1 MAVNQYLKPDVQTE
15 QTLYEDI
22 IIEAIKSY
30 GQDVVYMPRELVNE
44 DDIFSD
50 DPVSKFSA
58 AYHIEMY
65 VESVDGFEGEG
76 DLFSKFGVEIRSEA
90 TFVLARR
97 RWAKQISYVNNSLN
111 FYRPREGDLIYLP
124 MSASTFEIVK
134 VEDEAPFYQLGNL
147 PVFKLRCSLFE
158 YNDEDFDTGV
168 KAIDDIEKH
177 SAYQMDLTLH
187 QDSSSATLFQVGE
200 NVSQTLDSDLGIFM
214 RGEVVAF
221 APAAN
226 FASDS
231 DSVLSL
237 AHIGSTDGKF
247 REFLDSGTIT
257 GLTSGAKGVV
267 QASGVVE
274 DNRISDDEQNADFKT
289 IAGGFLDF
297 SESNPFGDVET

>member
-134 VEDEAPFYQLGNL
+134 VEDESPFYQLGNL

-158 YNDEDFDTGV
+158 YNDEDMDTGISL
-168 KAIDDIEKH
+168 IDQIEKQG
-177 SAYQMDLTLH
+177 YNQNLTF
-187 QDSSSATLFQVGE
+187 QSFTGQFQVGE
-200 NVSQTLDSDLGIFM
+200 TIRKIVDSDAGIYINA
-214 RGEVVAF
+214 EVTAW
-221 APAAN
+221 N
-226 FASDS
+226 DS
-231 DSVLSL
+231 DKMVSL
-237 AHIGSTDGKF
+237 AHIGRTDGKF
-247 REFLDSGTIT
+247 AEFADSDLIS
-257 GLTSGAKGVV
+257 GLTSSATGLVMSS
-267 QASGVVE
+267 SGVVE
-274 DNRISDDEQNADFKT
+274 KIEANDTNQNADFDT
-289 IAGGFLDF
+289 VATTFLDF
-297 SESNPFGDVET
+297 SESNPFGDVT